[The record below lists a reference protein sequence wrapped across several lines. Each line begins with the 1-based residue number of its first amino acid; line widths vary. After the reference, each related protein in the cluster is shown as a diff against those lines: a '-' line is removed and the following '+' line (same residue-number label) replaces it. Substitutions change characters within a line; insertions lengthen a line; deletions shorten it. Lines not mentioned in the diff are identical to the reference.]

1 MKWLVVSPE
10 NQGEEIKSIVKVLEE
25 NKADFFV
32 LKMNDASEKVDLDS
46 NEMGKFTH
54 CVFGCNPV
62 VSNGFSMLLLGYF
75 AGKKAP
81 VYMTKCDAAI
91 FNGSDSSV
99 KVLESVEEISSYL
112 RENFNSISNDFDKA
126 ETFRE
131 LFDMGIPFAADSYEY
146 CIQKEKFDICEKL
159 LKAGLDVNSFTSDGV
174 PLLCVASRNDCK
186 DQMKKL
192 ISLGADINII
202 SRDRGYTPVM
212 DCVWRKNYEMTKV
225 LIDNKA
231 DLHVMSLD
239 GQSIL
244 VLAVGNGDKKIV
256 DLLVSSGADPDVKDS
271 MGMSARGYAKLFKK
285 EDLVEIMARVPEK
298 TE

>member
-1 MKWLVVSPE
+1 MKWLVISPE
-10 NQGEEIKSIVKVLEE
+10 NQGKETKSIVKVLKE
-25 NKADFFV
+25 NKTDFFV
-32 LKMNDASEKVDLDS
+32 LKMNDASEKLDLDS

-54 CVFGCNPV
+54 CVFVCNPV

-75 AGKKAP
+75 AGKKVP

-91 FNGSDSSV
+91 FNAADSNV

-131 LFDMGIPFAADSYEY
+131 LFDIGIPFAADSYEY

-174 PLLCVASRNDCK
+174 PLLCIASRNDCK

-212 DCVWRKNYEMTKV
+212 DCVWRKNYEMAKV

-285 EDLVEIMARVPEK
+285 EDLVEIMARIPEK

>member
-10 NQGEEIKSIVKVLEE
+10 NQGEEIKSIIKVLEE

-32 LKMNDASEKVDLDS
+32 LKMNDAGEKLNLDPSEV
-46 NEMGKFTH
+46 GKYTH
-54 CVFGCNPV
+54 CVFGCNPC

-81 VYMTKCDAAI
+81 VYMTKCDGGI
-91 FNGSDSSV
+91 FNAADLNV

-112 RENFNSISNDFDKA
+112 KENFNSIRSDFEKA

-131 LFDMGIPFAADSYEY
+131 LFDMGIPFAADSYDY

-174 PLLCVASRNDCK
+174 PLLCIASRNDCA

-225 LIDNKA
+225 LIENKA

-285 EDLVEIMARVPEK
+285 EDLVEIMARIPEK

>member
-10 NQGEEIKSIVKVLEE
+10 NQGEEIKSIVRILEE
-25 NKADFFV
+25 NKADLFV
-32 LKMNDASEKVDLDS
+32 LEMNDSAGKLNLDP
-46 NEMGKFTH
+46 NELEKFTH
-54 CVFGCNPV
+54 CVFGCGPA
-62 VSNGFSMLLLGYF
+62 VSTGLSMLLLGYF
-75 AGKKAP
+75 AGKNAP
-81 VYMTKCDAAI
+81 VYMTKGDADSFAGY
-91 FNGSDSSV
+91 GS
-99 KVLESVEEISSYL
+99 KVMLFESASEISTYIKK
-112 RENFNSISNDFDKA
+112 NFESIKNDCEKS
-126 ETFRE
+126 ETYRE
-131 LFDMGIPFAADSYEY
+131 LFDMGIPFAADSYDY
-146 CIQKEKFDICEKL
+146 CVQKEKFDICEKL

-174 PLLCVASRNDCK
+174 PLLCVASRNDCA

-212 DCVWRKNYEMTKV
+212 DCVWRKNYEMTRV
-225 LIDNKA
+225 LIENNA

-285 EDLVEIMARVPEK
+285 DELVEIMARIPEK
-298 TE
+298 SE